1 MPPKV
6 RQQYMPRAVSGRHC
20 SGQVIN
26 LGPGQAQLYQ
36 ACEIAEHGAAHHIDD
51 KRAEGATIPV
61 DARPIYSM
69 IVSITGSA
77 VVIIA
82 GVVPRA

>member
-1 MPPKV
+1 MTHQIWLWTFKPLWAISGMPPKV

-51 KRAEGATIPV
+51 KRGLRATIPV
-61 DARPIYSM
+61 DAMDRYIQ
-69 IVSITGSA
+69 
-77 VVIIA
+77 
-82 GVVPRA
+82 